1 MLGLLLTWLV
11 VGLLVTRLTRSAQEE
26 RERSGHWMGFS
37 SREARLAGR
46 VREGEDRIQWL
57 TLQLTNTQHKLHK
70 VRHRLVNGKVSGLIT
85 TGLFKVIGRAMFFT
99 PLSEL
104 NKNINISLSDMHL
117 LSTFNDPVKYKYPK
131 FVP

>member
-1 MLGLLLTWLV
+1 MIRLLGGWRWAMLGLLLTWLV
-11 VGLLVTRLTRSAQEE
+11 VGLLVTRLTRSGQEE

-70 VRHRLVNGKVSGLIT
+70 VRHRLVIFHGKVSGMI
-85 TGLFKVIGRAMFFT
+85 GIRIDHYRVI
-99 PLSEL
+99 
-104 NKNINISLSDMHL
+104 
-117 LSTFNDPVKYKYPK
+117 
-131 FVP
+131 

>member
-11 VGLLVTRLTRSAQEE
+11 VGLLVTRLTRSGQEE

-99 PLSEL
+99 PY
-104 NKNINISLSDMHL
+104 
-117 LSTFNDPVKYKYPK
+117 STFRKWN
-131 FVP
+131 

>member
-70 VRHRLVNGKVSGLIT
+70 VGHRLVILHGKVSGMI
-85 TGLFKVIGRAMFFT
+85 GIRIVYYRVI
-99 PLSEL
+99 
-104 NKNINISLSDMHL
+104 
-117 LSTFNDPVKYKYPK
+117 
-131 FVP
+131 